1 MDPLFGRTSELDA
14 LVTALERA
22 EQGQGSLAVVSGE
35 AGIGKSRLLRE
46 LAQRAAERGASVAW
60 GRAWEAGGAPAYWP
74 WTQVFRALGQN
85 PFESS
90 GSSPDA
96 SQRFALF
103 DQATRALAHAARE
116 KPCLVL
122 LDDLHV
128 ADVPSLLLL
137 LFVAREVSALRL
149 LLVGGARETHRF
161 DDPEVGALLAKIRR
175 EAQLFPLRRLTAEEV
190 GAWALAR
197 SAANPERIHP
207 MSEGNPLFVEELLR
221 VGATQGVLPSGL
233 SAVLDEHLSRVS
245 PRARSA
251 LDAAAVLGRE
261 FSVEALSLSF
271 GLEPDEVAEDAN
283 EAIAAGILAAGEC
296 GTRIFSHALLRDRLY
311 DLLPPTRRAELHWQA
326 GLATIQGALT
336 HATAAHHLLEGCAA
350 GHWQV
355 AATSARDA
363 AQAALTQL
371 GYEEAATLAQR
382 ASAVA
387 QRGTAIYCELELV
400 RAEALIRIG
409 RAEEGLALCQSIALI
424 AADLPS
430 AELIAKAAL
439 VYGTEFLVG
448 AVDNRMVELLRLALE
463 RLPTEP
469 NALRARVIARLA
481 GALSPPLDE
490 TGAREVLGLTQ
501 DALAMARELG
511 DKQTL
516 LYACNMATQSINA
529 MSFEE
534 RAALVLETVA
544 LARELDQRL
553 ILARVSGVLITL
565 LIEQGRRAEAN
576 VELRAFEDL
585 MEELP
590 QVHRWRLLAIH
601 SMLAVLD
608 GRREDATRLSD
619 ESRAAAP
626 ESSPAEA
633 VWALQRM
640 AIAQAFDDPAAIVP
654 DAATLLRIGISKRGT
669 QIPAWILAASD
680 KPAEARAALV
690 SSPEFERGFPPGL
703 FAGAACALIRDEDLA
718 ARVYA
723 SLQLEAPEN
732 RMFWGAGGASV
743 FGPTSRVLGDLAL
756 LLGRRDEAA
765 SHYNDAVEHCKKMGA
780 KPLLALSLEG
790 LRACGKTSERP
801 RPPPSPQQCSV
812 RREGDLWLVEANGV
826 RVHLKH
832 SKGITYLEQLV
843 LHVGRELHVLVLV
856 GAEHGASDA
865 GEILDAR
872 AKADYQRRLELVDAR
887 LEQARS
893 LGDER
898 GVAQARTELDALAE
912 QLAAAVGLGGRDRR
926 AASNVER
933 ARINVQRRLKDT
945 IESVAAAD
953 ASLGRYLQATVKTGT
968 FCSFMPI

>member
-14 LVTALERA
+14 LVAALERA
-22 EQGQGSLAVVSGE
+22 EQGQGSLAVVTGE

-46 LAQRAAERGASVAW
+46 LAQRAVERGVSVAW

-74 WTQVFRALGQN
+74 WTQVFRAVGEN

-90 GSSPDA
+90 GGSPDA

-103 DQATRALAHAARE
+103 DRATRTLAHAARE

-137 LFVAREVSALRL
+137 LFVAREVGGLRL

-161 DDPEVGALLAKIRR
+161 ADPEVGALLAKIRR
-175 EAQLFPLRRLTAEEV
+175 EARLLPLYRLSAEEV

-197 SAANPERIHP
+197 SAASPERIYP
-207 MSEGNPLFVEELLR
+207 MSDGNPLFVEELLS

-245 PRARSA
+245 PRARSV

-271 GLEPDEVAEDAN
+271 GLPPDEVAEDAN
-283 EAIAAGILAAGEC
+283 EAIAAGILAAGEH
-296 GTRIFSHALLRDRLY
+296 GARIFSHALLRDRLY

-355 AATSARDA
+355 AAASARDA
-363 AQAALTQL
+363 AQSALTQL

-387 QRGTAIYCELELV
+387 ERGTAIYCELELV
-400 RAEALIRIG
+400 RAEALIRVG
-409 RAEEGLALCQSIALI
+409 RAEEGRGLCWSIALI

-430 AELIAKAAL
+430 AELIARAAL

-469 NALRARVIARLA
+469 SALRARVIARLG
-481 GALSPPLDE
+481 GALSPPTDDDGL
-490 TGAREVLGLTQ
+490 REVLELTR
-501 DALAMARELG
+501 DSLAMARKIG
-511 DKQTL
+511 DKHAL
-516 LYACNMATQSINA
+516 LFACSMATQSINA

-534 RAALVLETVA
+534 RAALVLESVA

-553 ILARVSGVLITL
+553 ILARVSGMLITQ

-576 VELRAFEDL
+576 VELRAFEEL
-585 MEELP
+585 MEGLP
-590 QVHRWRLLAIH
+590 HVHRWRLFAVR

-608 GRREDATRLSD
+608 GRREDAVRLSD
-619 ESRAAAP
+619 ESRAVAP
-626 ESSPAEA
+626 QASPAEA

-640 AIAQAFDDPAAIVP
+640 GIAQAFGDPAAIVP
-654 DAATLLRIGISKRGT
+654 DAAELLRIGSSKRGT
-669 QIPAWILAASD
+669 QIQAWILAASG
-680 KPAEARAALV
+680 KPAEARAVLE
-690 SSPEFERGFPPGL
+690 SSPDFERGFPPGL
-703 FAGAACALIRDEDLA
+703 FAGAACVLTKDAELA
-718 ARVYA
+718 TRVYPA
-723 SLQLEAPEN
+723 LQREALNN
-732 RMFWGAGGASV
+732 RMFWGAGGAGV

-756 LLGRRDEAA
+756 LLGLREEAA
-765 SHYNDAVEHCKKMGA
+765 SHYDDAVEHCQRMGA
-780 KPLLALSLEG
+780 KPLLSLSLEG
-790 LRACGKTSERP
+790 LRACGKTSTRP
-801 RPPPSPQQCSV
+801 HPPASAQPLSV
-812 RREGDLWLVEANGV
+812 RREGELWLVESNGV
-826 RVHLKH
+826 SVHVKH

-843 LHVGRELHVLVLV
+843 LHAGRELHVLFLV

-872 AKADYQRRLELVDAR
+872 AKAEYQRRLELVDAR

-945 IESVAAAD
+945 LESVSAAD

-968 FCSFMPI
+968 FCSFMPL